1 MDYLDNTVLGSVIV
15 LAVIFVLALI
25 ARWIWHRFVSARRSL
40 LPSGAVTRYLANDKD
55 SPREQEMAIERYRA
69 RAAAVSA
76 IVTSTG
82 TFIIVA
88 VAVLFALS
96 SIGIDVAPLLASAG
110 IAGIAIGFGA
120 QTIIR
125 DFLSG
130 VFMILENQYGV
141 GDVVT
146 VNGITG
152 TVEDVGLR
160 ITTIRDFDGTVWY
173 VTNGSVTELGNR
185 SQGWSVAVVDVPVA
199 HSSDLEAAKDVLTQT
214 VIELQQDDK
223 WTNRIMPD
231 DPIVGVESIT
241 ATAVTMRIRLHTVH
255 EQQVSVAREL
265 RVRAIRALEAAAIQ
279 MPFPTPPAEP
289 PGPNSRRS
297 TTAARERAAGRAPTK
312 EGTPDAAA
320 MELASASMR
329 RVEAD
334 RTELPCP
341 FHHCI
346 GRLRVCDLKS
356 TWKNHPRG
364 GIKGHVLRAS
374 GWSGDLRHAC
384 DRLLR
389 RRC

>member
-1 MDYLDNTVLGSVIV
+1 MTIGLLAESSTTDEVVGYLDNTVLGSLIV
-15 LAVIFVLALI
+15 VVVIFVVALI
-25 ARWIWHRFVSARRSL
+25 AWWVWHRFVKRTTVTFTKS
-40 LPSGAVTRYLANDKD
+40 AVTRYLASDKE
-55 SPREQEMAIERYRA
+55 SPREREMAIQRYRA
-69 RAAAVSA
+69 RAAAVSG
-76 IVTSTG
+76 IVASAG

-88 VAVLFALS
+88 VALLFALS

-160 ITTIRDFDGTVWY
+160 ITTLRDFDGTVWY

-199 HSSDLEAAKDVLTQT
+199 HNSDLELAKDVLTQT
-214 VIELQQDDK
+214 VTGLQEDEA

-231 DPIVGVESIT
+231 DPNVGVESI
-241 ATAVTMRIRLHTVH
+241 AAGAVTMRIRLHTVH

-265 RVRAIRALEAAAIQ
+265 RVRAVKALEAAGVQ
-279 MPFPTPPAEP
+279 MPF
-289 PGPNSRRS
+289 
-297 TTAARERAAGRAPTK
+297 TAAPPDLSARPEGPPPT
-312 EGTPDAAA
+312 T
-320 MELASASMR
+320 
-329 RVEAD
+329 
-334 RTELPCP
+334 
-341 FHHCI
+341 
-346 GRLRVCDLKS
+346 
-356 TWKNHPRG
+356 
-364 GIKGHVLRAS
+364 
-374 GWSGDLRHAC
+374 
-384 DRLLR
+384 
-389 RRC
+389 